1 MKETQFIEK
10 HSNGWEDA
18 QKALNVESEGYIED
32 VYQEVQDDLGYA
44 QSHYSKRMVTNFLEG
59 LAGSLHIFLIKQA
72 KIRGV
77 KEFYTQV
84 VPKHL
89 FFLRKYL
96 LYSLVIVLLGLGTG
110 YLGYLIDNDFA
121 RAVLSDDYVDMT
133 LNNIQKGD
141 PLGVYKSENSWNMF
155 VQIATNN
162 LRVAIMFF
170 VLGSLFA
177 LGSGLIIYYNGLI
190 LGVFSALLIENGQGY
205 EYFLTVYQHGTLEI
219 LTMVVEGATGLCI
232 GASIFNPG
240 KFSKMVALRR
250 NAQTAGIVLLGT
262 IPIIILAAFIESF
275 LTRFTDLP
283 NILRFGIIAMSLLF
297 VIAYFIYI
305 PWRRYRNYEP
315 KKSQDFESKD
325 TEDLP
330 FYLNKNM
337 IGLSIK
343 NTISGVFNKIK
354 VIGLWS
360 VFFLILYWFL
370 SYSNNL
376 SDFGQTHLNYKFGVI
391 KDLGILGVFSE
402 YYTQPIKVLNWLII
416 GKISGFF
423 MLLMWFFLVWTFN
436 KINQFENQNIGLIF
450 SLLLSTALMGTIFI
464 VNEYGVLL
472 LVFILP
478 FFTGI
483 LRKHPPSLILNSYFS
498 LLAIGFIITF
508 IYLMLSLVL
517 KSGVTTII
525 GLHESIEFVSIDY
538 VIILKR
544 FNMLI
549 AISLLPFY
557 LFFMIHAPIYFLPL
571 KQEKESGHK
580 LNAQIKM
587 MKAVQSAYGLE
598 VEGD

>member
-10 HSNGWEDA
+10 HSKGWEDA

-72 KIRGV
+72 KMKGV

-110 YLGYLIDNDFA
+110 YLGYIIDNAFA
-121 RAVLSDDYVDMT
+121 KAVLSNNYVEMT
-133 LNNIQKGD
+133 LENIQKGD

-155 VQIATNN
+155 VHIATNN

-219 LTMVVEGATGLCI
+219 LTMVVEGATGLCV

-240 KFSKMVALRR
+240 KYSKMVALRK

-262 IPIIILAAFIESF
+262 VPIIILAAFIESF
-275 LTRFTDLP
+275 LTRFTDLSDV
-283 NILRFGIIAMSLLF
+283 LRFGIIALSLLF
-297 VIAYFIYI
+297 VVAYFIYF
-305 PWRRYRNYEP
+305 PWKRYRNFEP
-315 KKSQDFESKD
+315 KKGNDFEPKD
-325 TEDLP
+325 TEELP

-337 IGLSIK
+337 IGLSIRR
-343 NTISGVFNKIK
+343 TISLAFEKIK
-354 VIGLWS
+354 AISVWS
-360 VFFLILYWFL
+360 LFFVVMYWLL
-370 SYSNNL
+370 SYSGNL
-376 SDFGQTHLNYKFGVI
+376 SDFAQTYLNLRVGAI
-391 KDLGILGVFSE
+391 TNSAILGVLSE
-402 YYTQPIKVLNWLII
+402 FYTQPIMVLNWLII
-416 GKISGFF
+416 GKTSGIF
-423 MLLMWFFLVWTFN
+423 LILVWFFLVRLFN
-436 KINQFENQNIGLIF
+436 KINCFENHNIGLVF
-450 SLLLSTALMGTIFI
+450 SLLFATTLVGTIFI
-464 VNEYGVLL
+464 VNGYGVLL
-472 LVFILP
+472 VIIILP
-478 FFTGI
+478 ILTGI
-483 LRKHPPSLILNSYFS
+483 LRRHSLSLVANSYLS
-498 LLAIGFIITF
+498 LLSIGLIITF
-508 IYLMLSLVL
+508 IYLMFSLVL

-525 GLHESIEFVSIDY
+525 SLHESIEFVSIDY
-538 VIILKR
+538 VVILKR

-549 AISLLPFY
+549 AIGLLPLY
-557 LFFMIHAPIYFLPL
+557 LFFMIYAPVYFFPL
-571 KQEKESGHK
+571 KKEKESGHM
-580 LNAQIKM
+580 LSEHIQSM
-587 MKAVQSAYGLE
+587 QAVQSAYGLE

>member
-10 HSNGWEDA
+10 HSKGWEDA

-72 KIRGV
+72 KMKGV

-110 YLGYLIDNDFA
+110 YLGYIIDNAFA
-121 RAVLSDDYVDMT
+121 KAVLSNNYVEMT
-133 LNNIQKGD
+133 LENIQKGD

-155 VQIATNN
+155 VHIATNN

-219 LTMVVEGATGLCI
+219 LTMVVEGATGLCV

-240 KFSKMVALRR
+240 KYSKMVALRK

-262 IPIIILAAFIESF
+262 VPIIILAAFIESF
-275 LTRFTDLP
+275 LTRFTDLSDV
-283 NILRFGIIAMSLLF
+283 LRFGIIALSLLF
-297 VIAYFIYI
+297 VVAYFIYF
-305 PWRRYRNYEP
+305 PWKRYRNFEP
-315 KKSQDFESKD
+315 KKGNDFEPKD
-325 TEDLP
+325 TEELP

-337 IGLSIK
+337 IGLSIRR
-343 NTISGVFNKIK
+343 TISLAFEKIK
-354 VIGLWS
+354 AISVWS
-360 VFFLILYWFL
+360 LFFVVMYWLL
-370 SYSNNL
+370 SYSGNL
-376 SDFGQTHLNYKFGVI
+376 SDFAQTYLNLRVGAI
-391 KDLGILGVFSE
+391 TNSAILGVLSE
-402 YYTQPIKVLNWLII
+402 FYTQPIMVLNWLII
-416 GKISGFF
+416 GKTSGIF
-423 MLLMWFFLVWTFN
+423 LILVWFFLVRLFN
-436 KINQFENQNIGLIF
+436 KINCFENHNIGLVF
-450 SLLLSTALMGTIFI
+450 SLLFATTLVGTIFI
-464 VNEYGVLL
+464 VNGYGVLL
-472 LVFILP
+472 VIIILP
-478 FFTGI
+478 ILTGI
-483 LRKHPPSLILNSYFS
+483 LRRHSLSLVANSYIS
-498 LLAIGFIITF
+498 LLSIGLIITF
-508 IYLMLSLVL
+508 IYLMFSLVL

-525 GLHESIEFVSIDY
+525 SLHESIEFVSIDY
-538 VIILKR
+538 VVILKR

-549 AISLLPFY
+549 AIGLLPLY
-557 LFFMIHAPIYFLPL
+557 LFFMIYAPVYFFPL
-571 KQEKESGHK
+571 KKEKESGNMLSEHI
-580 LNAQIKM
+580 QSM
-587 MKAVQSAYGLE
+587 QAVQSAYGLE

>member
-10 HSNGWEDA
+10 HSKGWEDA

-72 KIRGV
+72 KMKGV

-110 YLGYLIDNDFA
+110 YLGYIIDNAFA
-121 RAVLSDDYVDMT
+121 KAVLSNNYVEMT
-133 LNNIQKGD
+133 LENIQKGD

-155 VQIATNN
+155 VHIATNN

-205 EYFLTVYQHGTLEI
+205 EYFLTVYQHCTLEI
-219 LTMVVEGATGLCI
+219 LTMVVEGATGLCV

-240 KFSKMVALRR
+240 KYSKMVALRK

-262 IPIIILAAFIESF
+262 VPIIILAAFIESF
-275 LTRFTDLP
+275 LTRFTDLSDV
-283 NILRFGIIAMSLLF
+283 LRFGIIALSLLF
-297 VIAYFIYI
+297 VVVYFIYF
-305 PWRRYRNYEP
+305 PWKRYRNFEP
-315 KKSQDFESKD
+315 KKGNDFEPKD
-325 TEDLP
+325 TEELP

-337 IGLSIK
+337 IGLSIRR
-343 NTISGVFNKIK
+343 TISLAFEKIK
-354 VIGLWS
+354 AISVWS
-360 VFFLILYWFL
+360 LFFVVMYWLL
-370 SYSNNL
+370 SYSGNL
-376 SDFGQTHLNYKFGVI
+376 SDFAQTYLNLRVWAI
-391 KDLGILGVFSE
+391 TNSAILGVLSE
-402 YYTQPIKVLNWLII
+402 FYTQPIMVLNWLII
-416 GKISGFF
+416 GKTSGIF
-423 MLLMWFFLVWTFN
+423 LILVWFFLVRLFN
-436 KINQFENQNIGLIF
+436 KINCFENHNIGLVF
-450 SLLLSTALMGTIFI
+450 SLLFATTLVGTIFI
-464 VNEYGVLL
+464 VNGYGVLL
-472 LVFILP
+472 VIIILP
-478 FFTGI
+478 ILTGI
-483 LRKHPPSLILNSYFS
+483 LRRHSLSLVANSYLS
-498 LLAIGFIITF
+498 LLSIGLIITF
-508 IYLMLSLVL
+508 IYLMFSLVL

-525 GLHESIEFVSIDY
+525 SLHESIEFVSIDY
-538 VIILKR
+538 VVILKR

-549 AISLLPFY
+549 AIGLLPLY
-557 LFFMIHAPIYFLPL
+557 LFFMIYAPVYFFPL
-571 KQEKESGHK
+571 KKEKESGHM
-580 LNAQIKM
+580 LSEHIQSM
-587 MKAVQSAYGLE
+587 QAVQSAYGLE

>member
-10 HSNGWEDA
+10 HSKGWEDA

-72 KIRGV
+72 KMKGV

-110 YLGYLIDNDFA
+110 YLGYIIDNAFA
-121 RAVLSDDYVDMT
+121 KAVLSNNYVEMT
-133 LNNIQKGD
+133 LENIQKGD

-155 VQIATNN
+155 VHIATNN

-219 LTMVVEGATGLCI
+219 LTMVVEGATGLCV

-240 KFSKMVALRR
+240 KYSKMVALRK

-262 IPIIILAAFIESF
+262 VPIIILAAFIESF
-275 LTRFTDLP
+275 LTRFTYLSDV
-283 NILRFGIIAMSLLF
+283 LRFGIIALSLLF
-297 VIAYFIYI
+297 VVAYFIYF
-305 PWRRYRNYEP
+305 PWKRYRNFEP
-315 KKSQDFESKD
+315 KKGNDFEPKD
-325 TEDLP
+325 TEELP

-337 IGLSIK
+337 IGLSIRR
-343 NTISGVFNKIK
+343 TISLAFEKIK
-354 VIGLWS
+354 AISVWS
-360 VFFLILYWFL
+360 LFFVVMYWLL
-370 SYSNNL
+370 SYSGNL
-376 SDFGQTHLNYKFGVI
+376 SDFAQTYLNLRVGAI
-391 KDLGILGVFSE
+391 TNSAILGVLSE
-402 YYTQPIKVLNWLII
+402 FYTQPIMVLNWLII
-416 GKISGFF
+416 GKTSGIF
-423 MLLMWFFLVWTFN
+423 LILVWFFLVRLFN
-436 KINQFENQNIGLIF
+436 KINCFENHNIGLVF
-450 SLLLSTALMGTIFI
+450 SLLFATTLVGTIFI
-464 VNEYGVLL
+464 VNGYGVLL
-472 LVFILP
+472 VIIILP
-478 FFTGI
+478 ILTGI
-483 LRKHPPSLILNSYFS
+483 LRRHSLSLVANSYLS
-498 LLAIGFIITF
+498 LLSIGLIITF
-508 IYLMLSLVL
+508 IYLMFSLVL

-525 GLHESIEFVSIDY
+525 SLHESIEFVSIDY
-538 VIILKR
+538 VVILKR

-549 AISLLPFY
+549 AIGLLPLY
-557 LFFMIHAPIYFLPL
+557 LFFMIYAPVYFFPL
-571 KQEKESGHK
+571 KKEKESGHM
-580 LNAQIKM
+580 LSEHIQSM
-587 MKAVQSAYGLE
+587 QAVQSAYGLE

>member
-10 HSNGWEDA
+10 HSKGWEDA

-72 KIRGV
+72 KMKGV

-110 YLGYLIDNDFA
+110 YLGYIIDNAFA
-121 RAVLSDDYVDMT
+121 KAVLSNNYVEMT
-133 LNNIQKGD
+133 LENIQKGD

-155 VQIATNN
+155 VHIATNN

-219 LTMVVEGATGLCI
+219 LTMVVEGATGLCV

-240 KFSKMVALRR
+240 KYSKMVALRK

-262 IPIIILAAFIESF
+262 VPIIILAAFIESF
-275 LTRFTDLP
+275 LTRFTDLSDV
-283 NILRFGIIAMSLLF
+283 LRFGIIALSLLF
-297 VIAYFIYI
+297 VVAYFIYF
-305 PWRRYRNYEP
+305 PWKRYRNFEP
-315 KKSQDFESKD
+315 KKGNDFEPKD
-325 TEDLP
+325 TEELP

-337 IGLSIK
+337 IGLSIRR
-343 NTISGVFNKIK
+343 TISLAFEKIK
-354 VIGLWS
+354 AISVWS
-360 VFFLILYWFL
+360 LFFVVMYWLL
-370 SYSNNL
+370 SYSGNL
-376 SDFGQTHLNYKFGVI
+376 SDFAQTYLNLRVGAI
-391 KDLGILGVFSE
+391 TNSAILGVLSE
-402 YYTQPIKVLNWLII
+402 FYTQPIMVLNWLII
-416 GKISGFF
+416 GKTSGIF
-423 MLLMWFFLVWTFN
+423 LILVWFFLVRLFN
-436 KINQFENQNIGLIF
+436 KINCFENHNIGLVF
-450 SLLLSTALMGTIFI
+450 SLLFATTLVGTIFI
-464 VNEYGVLL
+464 VNGYGVLL
-472 LVFILP
+472 VIIILP
-478 FFTGI
+478 ILTGI
-483 LRKHPPSLILNSYFS
+483 LRRHSLSLVANSYIS
-498 LLAIGFIITF
+498 LLSIGLIITF
-508 IYLMLSLVL
+508 IYLMFSLVL

-525 GLHESIEFVSIDY
+525 SLHESIEFVSIDY
-538 VIILKR
+538 VVILKR

-549 AISLLPFY
+549 AIGLLPLY
-557 LFFMIHAPIYFLPL
+557 LFFMIYAPVYFFPL
-571 KQEKESGHK
+571 KKEKESGHM
-580 LNAQIKM
+580 LSEHIQSM
-587 MKAVQSAYGLE
+587 QAVQSAYGLE

>member
-10 HSNGWEDA
+10 HSKGWEDA

-32 VYQEVQDDLGYA
+32 VYKEVQDDLGYA

-72 KIRGV
+72 KMKGV

-110 YLGYLIDNDFA
+110 YLGYIIDNAFA
-121 RAVLSDDYVDMT
+121 KAVLSNNYVEMT
-133 LNNIQKGD
+133 LENIQKGD

-155 VQIATNN
+155 VHIATNN

-219 LTMVVEGATGLCI
+219 LTMVVEGATGLCV

-240 KFSKMVALRR
+240 KYSKMVALRK

-262 IPIIILAAFIESF
+262 VPIIILAAFIESF
-275 LTRFTDLP
+275 LTRFTYLSDV
-283 NILRFGIIAMSLLF
+283 LRFGIIALSLLF
-297 VIAYFIYI
+297 VVAYFIYF
-305 PWRRYRNYEP
+305 PWKRYRNFEP
-315 KKSQDFESKD
+315 KKGNDFEPKD
-325 TEDLP
+325 TEELP

-337 IGLSIK
+337 IGLSIRR
-343 NTISGVFNKIK
+343 TISLAFEKIK
-354 VIGLWS
+354 AISVWS
-360 VFFLILYWFL
+360 LFFVVMYWLL
-370 SYSNNL
+370 SYSGNL
-376 SDFGQTHLNYKFGVI
+376 SDFAQTYLNLRVGAI
-391 KDLGILGVFSE
+391 TNSAILGVLSE
-402 YYTQPIKVLNWLII
+402 FYTQPIMVLNWLII
-416 GKISGFF
+416 GKTSGIF
-423 MLLMWFFLVWTFN
+423 LILVWFFLVRLFN
-436 KINQFENQNIGLIF
+436 KINCFENHNIGLVF
-450 SLLLSTALMGTIFI
+450 SLLFATTLVGTIFI
-464 VNEYGVLL
+464 VNGYGVLL
-472 LVFILP
+472 VIIILP
-478 FFTGI
+478 ILTGI
-483 LRKHPPSLILNSYFS
+483 LRRHSLSLVANSYLS
-498 LLAIGFIITF
+498 LLSIGLIITF
-508 IYLMLSLVL
+508 IYLMFSLVL

-525 GLHESIEFVSIDY
+525 SLHESIEFVSIDY
-538 VIILKR
+538 VVILKR

-549 AISLLPFY
+549 AIGLLPLY
-557 LFFMIHAPIYFLPL
+557 LFFMIYAPVYFFPL
-571 KQEKESGHK
+571 KKEKESGHM
-580 LNAQIKM
+580 LSEHIQSM
-587 MKAVQSAYGLE
+587 QAVQSAYGLE